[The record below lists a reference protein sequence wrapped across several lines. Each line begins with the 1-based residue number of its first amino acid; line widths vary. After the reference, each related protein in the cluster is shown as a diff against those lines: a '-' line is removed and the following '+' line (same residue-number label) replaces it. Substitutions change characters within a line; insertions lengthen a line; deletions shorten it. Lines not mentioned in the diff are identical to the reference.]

1 MCIFMGIGLYFFNKN
16 YVKYKKYWY
25 LYLLA
30 IIVLRALKIS
40 LDYRFYDF
48 VNFFENR
55 R

>member
-1 MCIFMGIGLYFFNKN
+1 MGLGQVSF
-16 YVKYKKYWY
+16 YKTY
-25 LYLLA
+25 
-30 IIVLRALKIS
+30 IVLIPEIKKNILKARALKIS